1 MKKMISNFIK
11 VVDLSKHNQVC
22 LDVIN
27 ESELSNYSFIKGKSS
42 YETNKQFLFNP
53 KLKDLMIDIQLSIID
68 YVKSHEIHES
78 LMSSSWFN
86 ILGKDGLVEKH
97 QHSKSWNDE
106 NGSVISGAYYPYVDD
121 NSCPLIFEHDSDIY
135 NGPHQPYESIPTSG
149 MMILFP
155 SWLQH
160 HTKPNQ
166 SEKRIT
172 VSFNTIRKD
181 IYLERSKK

>member
-1 MKKMISNFIK
+1 MISNFLK
-11 VVDLSKHNQVC
+11 VVDLSKYNDVC
-22 LDVIN
+22 LDVIR
-27 ESELSNYSFIKGKSS
+27 ESEVGNYSFIKGDSS
-42 YETNKQFLFNP
+42 YDTNKQFLFTT
-53 KLKDLMIDIQLSIID
+53 KLIPLAKEIQLNIKN
-68 YVKSHEIHES
+68 YTEEFELEKS

-86 ILGKDGLVEKH
+86 ILYKGGVVEKH
-97 QHSKSWNDE
+97 QHAESWNDE
-106 NGSVISGAYYPYVDD
+106 KGSVISGAYYPYVDD

-181 IYLERSKK
+181 VYLERSK